1 MVEAA
6 ECWVSPYRARR
17 SVGVPRVEWKN
28 GFATDFRGDS
38 QQAGLTKEIFL
49 TRMRARLAP
58 KLPRVEAPDETR
70 ACQIAGRVLHRRI
83 QGESPF
89 GFRGAMAVDSMLE
102 KPLPNNLDAERSV
115 LGAILLDNNA
125 LNTAIE
131 NLRPEDFFLDQHR
144 RVFTQMIALG
154 ESQQAIDLITLT
166 EELHRR
172 GDLEAAGGAPYLAA
186 LADGM
191 PKVSNVEHY
200 ARIVKEKAILRNLI
214 HTTHNIQQR
223 AFEGEEGADAI
234 LDNAESSIFAL
245 AEDRIRAGLIP
256 VKEIVRDN
264 FERLEKIFKEGK
276 SITGIPTG
284 YTELDKLTSGFQ
296 PSELLI
302 LAARPSQGKTALAL
316 NIMENVAIRGAHPVA
331 MFSLEMSKESL
342 LQRLVASVAQIDA
355 HKFRTGHL
363 SREDWRRMTEALGTI
378 SEAPLWIDD
387 AGSVSVLEIGAKARR
402 LKRDKGLS
410 LLVVDYLQL
419 ITARGRFGNR
429 QEEVSSIS
437 RGLKGLAKELQ
448 IPVLVLSQLT
458 RAPERDERGPQLS
471 DLRESGAIEQDADVV
486 MFIYRP
492 HFFKQGATPEERE
505 ETELKIAKQRNGPVD
520 SVKFVFRSRFTRFEE
535 AAPDAF
541 SQLGPGDM

>member
-1 MVEAA
+1 MPA
-6 ECWVSPYRARR
+6 
-17 SVGVPRVEWKN
+17 
-28 GFATDFRGDS
+28 DS
-38 QQAGLTKEIFL
+38 TME
-49 TRMRARLAP
+49 R
-58 KLPRVEAPDETR
+58 
-70 ACQIAGRVLHRRI
+70 
-83 QGESPF
+83 
-89 GFRGAMAVDSMLE
+89 
-102 KPLPNNLDAERSV
+102 PLPSNIDAEKSI
-115 LGAILLDNNA
+115 LGAIILDNNA

-131 NLRPEDFFLDQHR
+131 ALKAEDFFLPHHR
-144 RVFTQMIALG
+144 HIFAQMIALG
-154 ESQQAIDLITLT
+154 EAQQAIDLITLT

-172 GDLEAAGGAPYLAA
+172 GDLEASGGAPYLAS

-191 PKVSNVEHY
+191 PKVSNIEHY

-223 AFEGEEGADAI
+223 AFEGEDGADAI
-234 LDNAESSIFAL
+234 LDGAESDIFAL
-245 AEDRIRAGLIP
+245 AEDRVRAGLLPI
-256 VKEIVRDN
+256 KDIVRDN
-264 FERLEKIFKEGK
+264 FERLERIFKEGK

-284 YTELDKLTSGFQ
+284 YVELDKLTSGLQ

-316 NIMENVAIRGAHPVA
+316 NLMENIAIRGGHPVA

-363 SREDWRRMTEALGTI
+363 SKEDWRRMTESLGII
-378 SEAPLWIDD
+378 SAAPLWIDD
-387 AGSVSVLEIGAKARR
+387 AGSISVLEIGAKARR
-402 LKRDKGLS
+402 LKREKGGLS
-410 LLVVDYLQL
+410 MLVVDYLQL

-541 SQLGPGDM
+541 SQFAPDDM

>member
-1 MVEAA
+1 MAA
-6 ECWVSPYRARR
+6 
-17 SVGVPRVEWKN
+17 
-28 GFATDFRGDS
+28 DS
-38 QQAGLTKEIFL
+38 
-49 TRMRARLAP
+49 
-58 KLPRVEAPDETR
+58 
-70 ACQIAGRVLHRRI
+70 H
-83 QGESPF
+83 
-89 GFRGAMAVDSMLE
+89 LE
-102 KPLPNNLDAERSV
+102 RPLPNNLEAERSV

-125 LNTAIE
+125 LNPAIE
-131 NLRPEDFFLDQHR
+131 NLRAEDFFLDQHR
-144 RVFTQMIALG
+144 RVFMKMIALG
-154 ESQQAIDLITLT
+154 EAQQPIDLITLT
-166 EELHRR
+166 EELHRF
-172 GDLEAAGGAPYLAA
+172 GELEAAGGAPYLAS

-191 PKVSNVEHY
+191 PRVTNVEHY
-200 ARIVKEKAILRNLI
+200 AHIVKEKAILRNLI
-214 HTTHNIQQR
+214 HATHNIQMR
-223 AFEGEEGADAI
+223 AFEGEEGADAV

-245 AEDRIRAGLIP
+245 AEDRVRAGLIP
-256 VKEIVRDN
+256 IKDIVRDN
-264 FERLEKIFKEGK
+264 FERLEKIFREGK

-296 PSELLI
+296 GSELLI

-316 NIMENVAIRGAHPVA
+316 NLAENIAIRGGHPMA
-331 MFSLEMSKESL
+331 IFSLEMSKESL

-378 SEAPLWIDD
+378 AGSPVWIDD
-387 AGSVSVLEIGAKARR
+387 AGSTSVLEIGAKARR

-419 ITARGRFGNR
+419 ITARGKFGNR

-486 MFIYRP
+486 MFIHRP
-492 HFFKQGATPEERE
+492 NAFKPDEAPEDRAK
-505 ETELKIAKQRNGPVD
+505 TELLIAKQRNGPTD
-520 SVKFVFRSRFTRFEE
+520 RIHFVFRNAFTRFEE
-535 AAPDAF
+535 AAPDAWTEHEYPF
-541 SQLGPGDM
+541 MFHA

>member
-1 MVEAA
+1 M
-6 ECWVSPYRARR
+6 
-17 SVGVPRVEWKN
+17 
-28 GFATDFRGDS
+28 ATA
-38 QQAGLTKEIFL
+38 QTA
-49 TRMRARLAP
+49 
-58 KLPRVEAPDETR
+58 
-70 ACQIAGRVLHRRI
+70 
-83 QGESPF
+83 
-89 GFRGAMAVDSMLE
+89 LE

-131 NLRPEDFFLDQHR
+131 TLRPDDFFLDQHR
-144 RVFTQMIALG
+144 RVFTQMIALA
-154 ESQQAIDLITLT
+154 EVQQAIDLITLT

-172 GDLEAAGGAPYLAA
+172 GDLEAAGGAPYLAS

-200 ARIVKEKAILRNLI
+200 ARIVKEKAMLRNLI

-223 AFEGEEGADAI
+223 AFEGEDGADMI
-234 LDNAESSIFAL
+234 LDNAESSIFEL
-245 AEDRIRAGLIP
+245 AEDRVKAGLIS

-284 YTELDKLTSGFQ
+284 YVELDKLTSGFQ

-316 NIMENVAIRGAHPVA
+316 NLAENIAIRGGQPVA
-331 MFSLEMSKESL
+331 IFSLEMSKESL

-363 SREDWRRMTEALGTI
+363 SRTDWSSMTEALGTI
-378 SEAPLWIDD
+378 SNSPLWVDD
-387 AGSVSVLEIGAKARR
+387 AGSISVLEIGAKARR

-410 LLVVDYLQL
+410 LLIVDYLQL

-429 QEEVSSIS
+429 QEEVASIS

-492 HFFKQGATPEERE
+492 HFFKAGASPEERE
-505 ETELKIAKQRNGPVD
+505 ETELRIAKQRNGPTEN
-520 SVKFVFRSRFTRFEE
+520 VKFVFRSRLTRFEE

-541 SQLGPGDM
+541 SQFSPGDM

>member
-1 MVEAA
+1 MPA
-6 ECWVSPYRARR
+6 
-17 SVGVPRVEWKN
+17 
-28 GFATDFRGDS
+28 DS
-38 QQAGLTKEIFL
+38 TME
-49 TRMRARLAP
+49 R
-58 KLPRVEAPDETR
+58 
-70 ACQIAGRVLHRRI
+70 
-83 QGESPF
+83 
-89 GFRGAMAVDSMLE
+89 
-102 KPLPNNLDAERSV
+102 PLPSNIDAEKSI
-115 LGAILLDNNA
+115 LGAIILDNNV

-131 NLRPEDFFLDQHR
+131 ALKAEDFFLPHHR
-144 RVFTQMIALG
+144 HIFTEMIALS
-154 ESQQAIDLITLT
+154 EAQQAIDLITLT
-166 EELHRR
+166 EELHRH
-172 GDLEAAGGAPYLAA
+172 GELQAAGGAPYLAS

-191 PKVSNVEHY
+191 PKVSNIEHY

-214 HTTHNIQQR
+214 HATHNIQQQ
-223 AFEGEEGADAI
+223 AFEGEDGADAI
-234 LDNAESSIFAL
+234 LDGAESSIFAL
-245 AEDRIRAGLIP
+245 AEDRVRAGLLPI
-256 VKEIVRDN
+256 KDIVRDN
-264 FERLEKIFKEGK
+264 FERLERIFREGK

-284 YTELDKLTSGFQ
+284 YMELDKLTSGLQ

-316 NIMENVAIRGAHPVA
+316 NLMENIAIRAGQPVA
-331 MFSLEMSKESL
+331 VFSLEMSKESL

-378 SEAPLWIDD
+378 AAAPIWIDD
-387 AGSVSVLEIGAKARR
+387 AGPNSVLEIGAKARR

-410 LLVVDYLQL
+410 LLIVDYLQL

-492 HFFKQGATPEERE
+492 NFFNLHATQEMRE
-505 ETELKIAKQRNGPVD
+505 ETELKIAKQRNGPTE
-520 SVKFVFRSRFTRFEE
+520 SVKFVFRSRLTRFEE

-541 SQLGPGDM
+541 SQFSPGDM